1 MKVGHMLMLGGAVL
15 TVAAAGTRTLPSPM
29 PEERGSEQVLC
40 LESICYTD
48 PVYGKEC
55 LETEPKITRL
65 HQVVENG
72 RVKLVAEATGGL
84 CRGE

>member
-1 MKVGHMLMLGGAVL
+1 MKVGHALMIGGAVL
-15 TVAAAGTRTLPSPM
+15 TVAAAVTRTLPSPM
-29 PEERGSEQVLC
+29 PEQDSEKVLC

-55 LETEPKITRL
+55 LETEPKITSL
-65 HQVVENG
+65 HQVVESG